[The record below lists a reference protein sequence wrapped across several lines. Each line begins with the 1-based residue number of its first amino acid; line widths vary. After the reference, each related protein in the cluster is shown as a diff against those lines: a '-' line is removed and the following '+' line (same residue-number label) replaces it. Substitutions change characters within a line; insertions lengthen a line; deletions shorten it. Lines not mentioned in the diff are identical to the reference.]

1 MNTKYKWKGPLSL
14 SFGYND
20 GDYLNTEIEN
30 GSGDQE
36 VQENIEKCRSIIK
49 EKNENDGFS
58 IGWSDISTNE
68 SDSIRFPSTMSTPEE
83 ALKFLKAV
91 ENFSK

>member
-49 EKNENDGFS
+49 EKNENKKD
-58 IGWSDISTNE
+58 
-68 SDSIRFPSTMSTPEE
+68 
-83 ALKFLKAV
+83 KY
-91 ENFSK
+91 